1 MRVHATY
8 PWAGSFHMDDAA
20 QHAAGRST
28 DYSGCG
34 FGERDLGWTNLS
46 EIEAERIAR
55 ALRKIGMTAEIRPDQ
70 SAQQAHNEG

>member
-8 PWAGSFHMDDAA
+8 PFTDVDAMSAMDKAA
-20 QHAAGRST
+20 MAAAEKSIC
-28 DYSGCG
+28 YSGCG

-55 ALRKIGMTAEIRPDQ
+55 ALRKIGLVAEIKPD
-70 SAQQAHNEG
+70 